1 MPPGSEDLRGAPAA
15 ELTPDWWNDISGREA
30 DETIRQGLLAHHPA
44 DIAALVE
51 HLPLEDL
58 VAHYEKGSA
67 YLTRCE
73 AILQSARG
81 RIELITLRNR
91 NEIAL
96 DADAKSSDGEELSP
110 PDEPDDDNDIRLF

>member
-1 MPPGSEDLRGAPAA
+1 MARRKSNETGED
-15 ELTPDWWNDISGREA
+15 PDQPTFEEA
-30 DETIRQGLLAHHPA
+30 LAGLEAIVDAMEH
-44 DIAALVE
+44 E
-51 HLPLEDL
+51 HLPLEEL

-91 NEIAL
+91 SEITL
-96 DADAKSSDGEELSP
+96 DADANSSDGDELSP

>member
-1 MPPGSEDLRGAPAA
+1 MARRKS
-15 ELTPDWWNDISGREA
+15 NEA
-30 DETIRQGLLAHHPA
+30 GDDPSQPTFEEALAGLEAIVDAMEH
-44 DIAALVE
+44 E
-51 HLPLEDL
+51 HLPLEEL

-91 NEIAL
+91 GEIAL
-96 DADAKSSDGEELSP
+96 DADANSSEGDELSP

>member
-1 MPPGSEDLRGAPAA
+1 MARRKSTEEETTEQPTFEQALGGL
-15 ELTPDWWNDISGREA
+15 EA
-30 DETIRQGLLAHHPA
+30 IVEAMEH
-44 DIAALVE
+44 E

-67 YLTRCE
+67 LLTRCE

-81 RIELITLRNR
+81 RIELITLRNQ

-96 DADAKSSDGEELSP
+96 ESSVKSGEGNPAAPSNDPSEE
-110 PDEPDDDNDIRLF
+110 PDDDDDNDIRLF